1 VIRIII
7 PYKDNFIE
15 FYEKQDDKVQLK
27 IEFVLDLVRFEERVP
42 IKFFKL
48 LKSTEGIYEIWV
60 LTAFKSIRIL
70 CFLDEGNLVIL
81 TNCFVKKTQK
91 TPKKEIK
98 LAQKT
103 ENRIF
108 KRKKQKKM
116 KNITTFENILE
127 NKYGK
132 NGTEK
137 RDKYDMNSLAF
148 RLGVMLKEAR
158 NEANLTQEQLA
169 EKTGTKKSYI
179 SRIERGLSD
188 IQISTYYKLIEIG
201 IGKSLNIS
209 IG

>member
-1 VIRIII
+1 MIRIII

-48 LKSTEGIYEIWV
+48 LKSTEGIYEIRV

-98 LAQKT
+98 LAQKLKI
-103 ENRIF
+103 EYLNEKNK
-108 KRKKQKKM
+108 KR
-116 KNITTFENILE
+116 
-127 NKYGK
+127 
-132 NGTEK
+132 
-137 RDKYDMNSLAF
+137 
-148 RLGVMLKEAR
+148 
-158 NEANLTQEQLA
+158 
-169 EKTGTKKSYI
+169 
-179 SRIERGLSD
+179 
-188 IQISTYYKLIEIG
+188 
-201 IGKSLNIS
+201 
-209 IG
+209 